1 MSEKVAAVR
10 EQVPPQ
16 SWSIEIYHV
25 LDHDRQQRILEV
37 FREVERPKVVAL
49 GTQSEHDWFVI
60 VEVRS
65 IEDRV
70 FASRTIRVL
79 DPRAAR
85 TYSSGHRQVA
95 ESSPAP

>member
-1 MSEKVAAVR
+1 VD

-25 LDHDRQQRILEV
+25 LDHDHQQRILEV
-37 FREVERPKVVAL
+37 FRDVERPKVVAL

-60 VEVRS
+60 VEVGS

-79 DPRAAR
+79 DPRASR
-85 TYSSGHRQVA
+85 TYSSGRRQMA
-95 ESSPAP
+95 GPLPAS